1 MDVCNK
7 DSLSLA
13 VTFSPIKRWGHNAAN
28 THSDCYSK
36 PGLTEWK
43 TTAAAPSLPKGQS
56 FFLFFLIPPSAS
68 CFLLC
73 MCTFGGGHR
82 EVRAGYRILMKW
94 SGLSLEEGLFFIRNP
109 LNLIGILHMKW
120 YTVGFKFIPFTVF
133 SFTTQKKMKN
143 NYEVPNHTTVASS
156 CFIL

>member
-1 MDVCNK
+1 MSAIK
-7 DSLSLA
+7 TLFPSQSHSHLSNAEGTMLQTHT
-13 VTFSPIKRWGHNAAN
+13 VTATPNLGWQSGKQQQQH
-28 THSDCYSK
+28 HLYQ
-36 PGLTEWK
+36 
-43 TTAAAPSLPKGQS
+43 KGNL
-56 FFLFFLIPPSAS
+56 FFCFFLIPPSAS

-94 SGLSLEEGLFFIRNP
+94 SGSSLEEGLFFIRNP